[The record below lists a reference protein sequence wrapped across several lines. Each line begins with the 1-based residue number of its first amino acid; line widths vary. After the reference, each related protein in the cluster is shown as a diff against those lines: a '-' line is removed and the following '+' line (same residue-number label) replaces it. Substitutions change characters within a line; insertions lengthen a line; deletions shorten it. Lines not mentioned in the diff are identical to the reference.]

1 MKKELIIDALKD
13 KKIVILGFGKEGI
26 SSYHFIRKYFPN
38 QPLTIADGNENLKVD
53 EYQEDKNLS
62 FVLGQEYDRHLNDY
76 DLILKT
82 PGVNLTR
89 LDYFIVPQK
98 ITSQTDLFIRAFGAQ
113 MIGVTGTKGKS
124 TTSSLIYHILN
135 HTLGNTLLAG
145 NIGVPFFD
153 IIDKI
158 NDETTIVA
166 ELSAHQLEYVT
177 ASPHVAIL
185 LNMFQEHLDHFN
197 SFSNYQLAKLNI
209 TVYQNEQDVLIY
221 NSDNQYIVEL
231 LKSHQ
236 YQRRFYPFSRQTVL
250 ADGAYSHDTEIIL
263 VSNRKIT
270 NQYELAD
277 FNHLPGAHNYYNIMA
292 AILACKTR
300 PVEDAAILNALK
312 DFKGLE
318 HRIEFVGKFR
328 DISFYNDSI
337 STIPEATIA
346 AVNSLRKVDT
356 LIIGG
361 FDRGID
367 YQPLIDFLYENP
379 IRNVVFMGPAG
390 KRILKEWKK
399 QGRPLPESFMIEDNF
414 DKIVAYAYQNT
425 AKNKICLLSP
435 AASSYDRFKNFEER
449 GRCFKEKVQKY
460 EY

>member
-1 MKKELIIDALKD
+1 M
-13 KKIVILGFGKEGI
+13 
-26 SSYHFIRKYFPN
+26 
-38 QPLTIADGNENLKVD
+38 
-53 EYQEDKNLS
+53 
-62 FVLGQEYDRHLNDY
+62 
-76 DLILKT
+76 
-82 PGVNLTR
+82 
-89 LDYFIVPQK
+89 
-98 ITSQTDLFIRAFGAQ
+98 
-113 MIGVTGTKGKS
+113 
-124 TTSSLIYHILN
+124 
-135 HTLGNTLLAG
+135 
-145 NIGVPFFD
+145 
-153 IIDKI
+153 
-158 NDETTIVA
+158 
-166 ELSAHQLEYVT
+166 
-177 ASPHVAIL
+177 
-185 LNMFQEHLDHFN
+185 
-197 SFSNYQLAKLNI
+197 
-209 TVYQNEQDVLIY
+209 
-221 NSDNQYIVEL
+221 
-231 LKSHQ
+231 
-236 YQRRFYPFSRQTVL
+236 
-250 ADGAYSHDTEIIL
+250 
-263 VSNRKIT
+263 
-270 NQYELAD
+270 
-277 FNHLPGAHNYYNIMA
+277 
-292 AILACKTR
+292 
-300 PVEDAAILNALK
+300 NALK